1 MISAI
6 YLTNL
11 VQMWCSLQ
19 VIWIQSHLWLDISNH
34 FSQLRVVFGP
44 GWCTK
49 RRQNDVEAVFSHH
62 NLHSLFLLHLLP
74 VQTINSE
81 NLLESTHQSK
91 QTKSHFLLILSLMPW
106 QNQEIMNTQYFV
118 LPSMAYLEMLTLYS
132 YLRILIFT
140 WYLAS
145 HGEIETITG
154 HTFRTFQLLNLL

>member
-1 MISAI
+1 MARSRECFKMISAI
-6 YLTNL
+6 HLTNL
-11 VQMWCSLQ
+11 VLD
-19 VIWIQSHLWLDISNH
+19 WIQSHLWLDISNH

-49 RRQNDVEAVFSHH
+49 RRQNDVEVVSSHRPH
-62 NLHSLFLLHLLP
+62 HSPFLLHLLP

-106 QNQEIMNTQYFV
+106 QNQKIVNTQHLV
-118 LPSMAYLEMLTLYS
+118 LPSLAYLEVLTLYS

-140 WYLAS
+140 WYLANY
-145 HGEIETITG
+145 GKIEIITG
-154 HTFRTFQLLNLL
+154 HS